1 MLHIENNTHCL
12 LWLLSALLANK
23 KNLKTLEFPV
33 VQELVSKFLE
43 KAVIDQIKNH
53 SLNRYFQLVVSYSEY
68 LLSVEKAIFGIKA
81 LRTAIEKVR
90 DSKEQIT
97 PIHREFAKLCL
108 KAKCY

>member
-1 MLHIENNTHCL
+1 MLQVENHTHCL
-12 LWLLSALLANK
+12 LWLLNALLANK
-23 KNLKTLEFPV
+23 KNLKALDFPF

-53 SLNRYFQLVVSYSEY
+53 SLHRFFQLASSYTDY

-90 DSKEQIT
+90 DT
-97 PIHREFAKLCL
+97 
-108 KAKCY
+108 